1 MNNKTL
7 YKIGYGMYI
16 VSSKKSDPPDGE
28 AGKFNGQVAN
38 TVFQLT
44 SEPPT
49 IAISINKKNLT
60 YEYIN
65 TSKVF
70 TVSILNKE
78 TPMEFIG
85 TFGFKS
91 GRDIDKFKDV
101 KYKVGMTGAPAV
113 IENTL
118 GYLEAEVINSLDV
131 GTHNVFV
138 GKVVDA
144 EIINETEPMTYDY
157 YHEVKRGKA
166 PPTAP
171 TYIKETKE
179 VEEDI
184 KLKTNKS
191 DLPDGISGQAGMYL
205 CTVCGY
211 VYNPEKGDPNA
222 GIKPGTPFSE
232 LPDDWVCP
240 ICGQD
245 KSVFEKIK

>member
-16 VSSKKSDPPDGE
+16 VSSKKGN
-28 AGKFNGQVAN
+28 KFNGQVAN

-65 TSKVF
+65 ESKVF
-70 TVSILNKE
+70 TVSILNKA

-101 KYKVGMTGAPAV
+101 KYKVGTTGVPVAL
-113 IENTL
+113 ENTL
-118 GYLEAEVINSLDV
+118 GYLEAEVINSMDC
-131 GTHNVFV
+131 GTHTVFV
-138 GKVVDA
+138 GKIVDA

-171 TYIKETKE
+171 TYIKGVKE
-179 VEEDI
+179 DS
-184 KLKTNKS
+184 KPKTIKS
-191 DLPDGISGQAGMYL
+191 DLPDGTSGQAGMYR
-205 CTVCGY
+205 CTVCDY
-211 VYNPEKGDPNA
+211 IYDPEKGDPNA
-222 GIKPGTPFSE
+222 GIKPGTPFNE

-240 ICGQD
+240 VCGQD
-245 KSVFEKIK
+245 KSVFEKIE

>member
-1 MNNKTL
+1 MNNKAL

-16 VSSKKSDPPDGE
+16 ISSKNGNQSDGKV
-28 AGKFNGQVAN
+28 GKFNGQVAN

-65 TSKVF
+65 ESKVF
-70 TVSILNKE
+70 TVSILNKA

-101 KYKVGMTGAPAV
+101 KYKVGTTGAPV
-113 IENTL
+113 VLDNTL
-118 GYLEAEVINSLDV
+118 GYLEAEVINSMDC
-131 GTHNVFV
+131 GTHTVFV
-138 GKVVDA
+138 GKIVDA
-144 EIINETEPMTYDY
+144 DIINETEPMTYDY
-157 YHEVKRGKA
+157 YHEAKRGKA

-171 TYIKETKE
+171 TYIKEVKE
-179 VEEDI
+179 DS
-184 KLKTNKS
+184 KPKTNK
-191 DLPDGISGQAGMYL
+191 PGMYR
-205 CTVCGY
+205 CTVCDY
-211 VYNPEKGDPNA
+211 IYNPEKGDLNA
-222 GIKPGTPFSE
+222 GIKPGIPFSE

-245 KSVFEKIK
+245 KSVFEKIE

>member
-1 MNNKTL
+1 MNNKAL

-16 VSSKKSDPPDGE
+16 VSSKKGD
-28 AGKFNGQVAN
+28 KFNGQVAN

-44 SEPPT
+44 SEPAT

-60 YEYIN
+60 YEYSN
-65 TSKVF
+65 ESKVF
-70 TVSILNKE
+70 TVSILNKA
-78 TPMEFIG
+78 TPMQFIG

-101 KYKVGMTGAPAV
+101 KYKIGMTGAPV
-113 IENTL
+113 VLENTL
-118 GYLEAEVINSLDV
+118 GYLEVEVINSLDV

-157 YHEVKRGKA
+157 YHEVKKGKA
-166 PPTAP
+166 PATAP
-171 TYIKETKE
+171 TYIKEIKE
-179 VEEDI
+179 VKEDG

-191 DLPDGISGQAGMYL
+191 EMYL

-211 VYNPEKGDPNA
+211 IYNPEKGDPNV

-245 KSVFEKIK
+245 KSVFEKIT

>member
-1 MNNKTL
+1 MNNKTF

-16 VSSKKSDPPDGE
+16 VSSKKDS
-28 AGKFNGQVAN
+28 KFNGQIAN

-65 TSKVF
+65 ASDVF
-70 TVSILNKE
+70 TVSIINKE
-78 TPMEFIG
+78 VPMEFIG

-91 GRDIDKFKDV
+91 GREIDKFKDV
-101 KYKVGMTGAPAV
+101 KYKVGMTGAPV
-113 IENTL
+113 VLENTAA
-118 GYLEAEVINSLDV
+118 YLEAEVINSLDC
-131 GTHNVFV
+131 GTHMVFV

-166 PPTAP
+166 PSTAP

-179 VEEDI
+179 ASKPNTV
-184 KLKTNKS
+184 KS
-191 DLPDGISGQAGMYL
+191 EMYK
-205 CTVCGY
+205 CTVCDY
-211 VYNPEKGDPNA
+211 IYNPEKGDPNA

-240 ICGQD
+240 VCGQD
-245 KSVFEKIK
+245 KSVFEKME